1 MIRKRRW
8 PDLLLP
14 LAVPVLAAGFM
25 SLLLVL
31 AVPVAH
37 TTRIPHAAIPHSEI
51 AKISLPNDGMRAG
64 RAVVEAD
71 PFAGDRKAPP
81 RRSLTAAN
89 GRQAAIGGRMPA
101 AANRLALV
109 GLLTDPSGPIV
120 VLRNETSGE
129 TALLRK
135 GETFHGLKVT
145 AVDGLSVR
153 LEGTD
158 GKAVMLT
165 LSFRKADNTGP
176 TPLPRTVPHT
186 QPRARRPHPVTGGGS
201 TRRTARPATTGAA
214 APRRDGFGGPKPA
227 RRFRARKENVRTWQR
242 KLEDYGIAG
251 DSHRPVPPADTRT
264 SPGGDEPN
272 PSR

>member
-14 LAVPVLAAGFM
+14 LAVPVLAGGFM

-31 AVPVAH
+31 AVPVERTPRVPYAV
-37 TTRIPHAAIPHSEI
+37 PPQPAITE
-51 AKISLPNDGMRAG
+51 ISLPEHIVRAG

-81 RRSLTAAN
+81 RRGLTAAN

-165 LSFRKADNTGP
+165 LSFRKGDGTG
-176 TPLPRTVPHT
+176 TTVMPRTVPRT
-186 QPRARRPHPVTGGGS
+186 QPRARRPHPVTGGRS
-201 TRRTARPATTGAA
+201 TRRTVRPATAGAA

-242 KLEDYGIAG
+242 KLEDYGIA
-251 DSHRPVPPADTRT
+251 DDRHRRIPPADEQVPP
-264 SPGGDEPN
+264 SGKEPN